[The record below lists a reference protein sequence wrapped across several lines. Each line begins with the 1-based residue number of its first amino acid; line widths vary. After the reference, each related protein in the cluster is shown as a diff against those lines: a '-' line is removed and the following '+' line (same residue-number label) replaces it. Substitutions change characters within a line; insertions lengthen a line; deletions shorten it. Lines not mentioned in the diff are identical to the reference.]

1 MAEKSCTSRRL
12 LLSCVARGFFAAS
25 FPRRKRL
32 RGRVIVNIIGGKPV
46 GASSPPDLAA
56 MVK

>member
-1 MAEKSCTSRRL
+1 
-12 LLSCVARGFFAAS
+12 VASGFFAAG

-32 RGRVIVNIIGGKPV
+32 RGRVIVNIIGRKPV
-46 GASSPPDLAA
+46 GASSPPDLAE